1 MPQNIRSAIMDP
13 LLTFKYLVSW
23 TDDGGSFSVVAGVSK
38 IGPLTRSTE
47 SAPYREG
54 AAPTMTRQIPG
65 QTKYSEVK
73 LERGIILDVAFEQW
87 VNKVWYY
94 NNSGAL
100 GSNVSLKDFRKDLK
114 IELCNQAGQIMN
126 TYYVYNCWPSEYT
139 ALPELDA
146 SAGRRPVPKPCGQGR
161 GRPPRFAP
169 SHSPQPHR
177 LPKSARGPGTPGT
190 EAPSRRVR
198 CRRRAVGTLPS

>member
-47 SAPYREG
+47 SVDYREG
-54 AAPTMTRQIPG
+54 AAPTMTRKIPG

-73 LERGIILDVAFEQW
+73 LERGLILDVGFEQW

-126 TYYVYNCWPSEYT
+126 TYYVYNCWPSEYQ

-146 SAGRRPVPKPCGQGR
+146 SAGATVAIESMTLQNEGWIRDDTFTAPAVPDGYASYAEP
-161 GRPPRFAP
+161 A
-169 SHSPQPHR
+169 SPTIDGV
-177 LPKSARGPGTPGT
+177 AEPG
-190 EAPSRRVR
+190 
-198 CRRRAVGTLPS
+198 